1 MVKPLWNSGFPE
13 SFWQALETGGI
24 QMDLGGRY
32 GPRLLQRIDASPCHA
47 ACPAG
52 VNVKGYVGLIADGK
66 FREAVELVRKDCPLP
81 GICGRVC
88 THPCELNCRRSDLDD
103 PLAIRLLKRFVAD
116 WELENPG
123 PEPVRVAGS
132 RPEKLAVIG
141 AGPAGLAAAFDLA
154 NLGYGVT
161 VYESEETAGG
171 MLVQCIPSFR
181 LPREV
186 VASEV
191 AHIESLGVEVKTG
204 VRVGKDISLDELRDQ
219 GYAAIILALGAALGK
234 KMNIPGE
241 RENTGVFDCLTF
253 LRMASK
259 GEAIP
264 KGKSL
269 IVVGGGMSAMD
280 AARTAKRLGFEK
292 VEVVYRRTK
301 EEMPAVPEEVVEAEN
316 EGVTFTFLAGPL
328 EVIGKKGKVTGLLC
342 QRMELGEPDES
353 GRRRPV
359 PIKGD
364 TFTVEADLIVPAIS
378 QEANLDLLPDNLPF
392 KKSSWGTLEADSV
405 SLMTEVEGVFAA
417 GDLVLGPD
425 TVIGAIA
432 HGHRAA
438 KAAHAWLEG
447 RPLKDETLRPIEVG
461 VQPPLPTERKR
472 AIQPE
477 LPVEKRGGF
486 DEVELGFAQ
495 DMAVREAERCL
506 RCGPCD
512 ECQTCADECRYRIG
526 LLSFMNSGH
535 NVPLFIRI
543 PENDEQFPLPLKPE
557 PVALEWKTRR
567 EGKKVIERMGMKLSS
582 LVCQVNEKLCRGCED
597 CLKGCD
603 YEAILMEA
611 RGEGVQVARV
621 LADRCKGC
629 GNCVPLCPTQAMVPG
644 YFRNDFVRHEI
655 DALLKDSAEV
665 KA

>member
-1 MVKPLWNSGFPE
+1 
-13 SFWQALETGGI
+13 
-24 QMDLGGRY
+24 
-32 GPRLLQRIDASPCHA
+32 
-47 ACPAG
+47 
-52 VNVKGYVGLIADGK
+52 
-66 FREAVELVRKDCPLP
+66 
-81 GICGRVC
+81 
-88 THPCELNCRRSDLDD
+88 
-103 PLAIRLLKRFVAD
+103 
-116 WELENPG
+116 
-123 PEPVRVAGS
+123 
-132 RPEKLAVIG
+132 
-141 AGPAGLAAAFDLA
+141 
-154 NLGYGVT
+154 
-161 VYESEETAGG
+161 
-171 MLVQCIPSFR
+171 
-181 LPREV
+181 
-186 VASEV
+186 
-191 AHIESLGVEVKTG
+191 
-204 VRVGKDISLDELRDQ
+204 
-219 GYAAIILALGAALGK
+219 
-234 KMNIPGE
+234 
-241 RENTGVFDCLTF
+241 
-253 LRMASK
+253 
-259 GEAIP
+259 
-264 KGKSL
+264 
-269 IVVGGGMSAMD
+269 
-280 AARTAKRLGFEK
+280 
-292 VEVVYRRTK
+292 
-301 EEMPAVPEEVVEAEN
+301 
-316 EGVTFTFLAGPL
+316 
-328 EVIGKKGKVTGLLC
+328 
-342 QRMELGEPDES
+342 MELGEPDES

-359 PIKGD
+359 PIKGK

-378 QEANLDLLPDNLPF
+378 QEANLDLLPENLPF

-405 SLMTEVEGVFAA
+405 SLMTDVEGVFAA

-447 RPLKDETLRPIEVG
+447 RPIKDETLRPIEVG
-461 VQPPLPTERKR
+461 VQPPLPAERKR

-495 DMAVREAERCL
+495 DLAVREAERCL

-526 LLSFMNSGH
+526 LLSFEDSGH

-557 PVALEWKTRR
+557 PVALEWRTRH
-567 EGKKVIERMGMKLSS
+567 EGKKVIERLGMKISS

-603 YEAILMEA
+603 YEAILMEP

-655 DALLKDSAEV
+655 DALLRESAEV
-665 KA
+665 KS